1 MALSV
6 KDTGELVE
14 ILTNGGEGAA
24 AQIDVVGED
33 GIDGR
38 NGRCVVDLVGQ
49 PCQLLA
55 VFNLIGRG
63 LRWVGS
69 WFRRST

>member
-6 KDTGELVE
+6 KAAGEFVE
-14 ILTNGGEGAA
+14 VLADGGEGAA

-49 PCQLLA
+49 PCLA
-55 VFNLIGRG
+55 FLCYLIDTER
-63 LRWVGS
+63 VS
-69 WFRRST
+69 PMNS